1 MSFGKKNSNGILASK
16 EQKYNQK
23 NVKLYLL
30 GYICA
35 TQPLYTIFPFF
46 PTVKELMIMEIFL
59 LCAKKG
65 VRFFKI
71 IIPTYRKVIV
81 NF

>member
-1 MSFGKKNSNGILASK
+1 MLFGEKNSNGVLASK

-46 PTVKELMIMEIFL
+46 PHCARTNDNGNFFAVCKEGSKIFQNYNTY
-59 LCAKKG
+59 
-65 VRFFKI
+65 
-71 IIPTYRKVIV
+71 IP
-81 NF
+81 